1 MENKTKVYI
10 AVGVILIILASLWMF
25 SRRSQPANN
34 NDVDSTIST
43 ITSTNAAI
51 GHEITTSSNAIDR
64 ATEASSLASDAI
76 SGSQE
81 ANTAITTGITD
92 SKNIISECIE
102 INRGTEQLLNEIE
115 QGNKT
120 GKSST
125 KP

>member
-1 MENKTKVYI
+1 MENKTKIYI
-10 AVGVILIILASLWMF
+10 AAGVIIILAAGYMF
-25 SRRSQPANN
+25 SKRSTNGNN
-34 NDVDSTIST
+34 IGSTIQT
-43 ITSTNAAI
+43 ITSTNATI
-51 GHEITTSSNAIDR
+51 GHEITTGSNAIDR
-64 ATEASSLASDAI
+64 ATEASTLASDYV

-81 ANTAITTGITD
+81 ANSAITTGITD

-120 GKSST
+120 GKSNA

>member
-1 MENKTKVYI
+1 METKTKIYI
-10 AVGVILIILASLWMF
+10 ALGVIIILASCYMF
-25 SRRSQPANN
+25 SKRGSNN
-34 NDVDSTIST
+34 NDVDSTIQT

-51 GHEITTSSNAIDR
+51 GHEITTSSNALDR
-64 ATEASSLASDAI
+64 ATEASTLASDAI
-76 SGSQE
+76 TGSQE

-102 INRGTEQLLNEIE
+102 INRGTEQLLGEIE

-120 GKSST
+120 GTSGA

>member
-1 MENKTKVYI
+1 MDNKTKSYI
-10 AVGVILIILASLWMF
+10 GIGVVAIIAISFYLFSGRNPASD
-25 SRRSQPANN
+25 
-34 NDVDSTIST
+34 DVDSTIQT

-51 GHEITTSSNAIDR
+51 GHEITTSTNALDR

-81 ANTAITTGITD
+81 ANSAITTGITD
-92 SKNIISECIE
+92 SKNIINECIE

-120 GKSST
+120 GKT
-125 KP
+125 NAKP

>member
-1 MENKTKVYI
+1 METKTKIYI
-10 AVGVILIILASLWMF
+10 ALGVIIILAAGYMF
-25 SRRSQPANN
+25 SKRSSNGNN
-34 NDVDSTIST
+34 VDSTIQT

-51 GHEITTSSNAIDR
+51 GHEITTGSNALDR

-81 ANTAITTGITD
+81 ANSAITTGITD

-102 INRGTEQLLNEIE
+102 INRRTEQLLGEIE

-120 GKSST
+120 GKT
-125 KP
+125 NAKP

>member
-1 MENKTKVYI
+1 MENKTKIYI
-10 AVGVILIILASLWMF
+10 AIGVAIIFAAGYMF
-25 SRRSQPANN
+25 SKRSSNGNN
-34 NDVDSTIST
+34 VDSTIST

-51 GHEITTSSNAIDR
+51 GHEITTSTNALDR

-81 ANTAITTGITD
+81 ANSAITTGITD

-102 INRGTEQLLNEIE
+102 INRGTEQLLIEIE

>member
-1 MENKTKVYI
+1 METKTKIYI
-10 AVGVILIILASLWMF
+10 ALGVIIILAAGYMF
-25 SRRSQPANN
+25 SKRGANG
-34 NDVDSTIST
+34 NDVDSTIQT

-51 GHEITTSSNAIDR
+51 GHEITTSSNALDR
-64 ATEASSLASDAI
+64 ATEASTLASDYV

-102 INRGTEQLLNEIE
+102 INRGTEQLLSEIE

>member
-1 MENKTKVYI
+1 MENKTKIYI
-10 AVGVILIILASLWMF
+10 AAGVIIILAAGYMF
-25 SRRSQPANN
+25 SKRSSNGSN
-34 NDVDSTIST
+34 VDSTIQT

-51 GHEITTSSNAIDR
+51 GHEITTSTNALDR

-81 ANTAITTGITD
+81 ANTAITTGIID

-120 GKSST
+120 GKT
-125 KP
+125 NAKP

>member
-1 MENKTKVYI
+1 MENKTKFYI
-10 AVGVILIILASLWMF
+10 AAGVIIILAAGYMF
-25 SRRSQPANN
+25 SKRSSKG
-34 NDVDSTIST
+34 NDVDSTIQT

-51 GHEITTSSNAIDR
+51 GHEITTSTNALDR
-64 ATEASSLASDAI
+64 ATEASTLASDAI
-76 SGSQE
+76 TGSQE

-120 GKSST
+120 GKT
-125 KP
+125 NAKP

>member
-1 MENKTKVYI
+1 METKTKIYI
-10 AVGVILIILASLWMF
+10 ALGVAIILAAGYMF
-25 SRRSQPANN
+25 SKRSSNGSN
-34 NDVDSTIST
+34 VDSTIST
-43 ITSTNAAI
+43 ITSTNATI
-51 GHEITTSSNAIDR
+51 GHEITTSSNALDR
-64 ATEASSLASDAI
+64 ATEASTLASDAI

-102 INRGTEQLLNEIE
+102 INRGTEHLLSEIE

-120 GKSST
+120 GKSNA

>member
-1 MENKTKVYI
+1 MENKTKIYI
-10 AVGVILIILASLWMF
+10 AIGVIIILAAGYMF
-25 SRRSQPANN
+25 SKRSANGN
-34 NDVDSTIST
+34 NVDSTIQT

-51 GHEITTSSNAIDR
+51 GHEITTSTNALDR

-81 ANTAITTGITD
+81 ANSAITTGITD

>member
-1 MENKTKVYI
+1 METKTKIYI
-10 AVGVILIILASLWMF
+10 ALGVIVILAAGYMF
-25 SRRSQPANN
+25 SKRSSKGNN
-34 NDVDSTIST
+34 VDSTIQT

-51 GHEITTSSNAIDR
+51 GHEITTSSNALDR

-81 ANTAITTGITD
+81 ANSAITTGITD

-102 INRGTEQLLNEIE
+102 INRGTEQLLGEIE
-115 QGNKT
+115 QRNKT
-120 GKSST
+120 GKSNA

>member
-1 MENKTKVYI
+1 MENKTKFYI
-10 AVGVILIILASLWMF
+10 ALGVIIILAAGYMF
-25 SRRSQPANN
+25 SKRSSNGNN
-34 NDVDSTIST
+34 VDSTIQT

-51 GHEITTSSNAIDR
+51 GHEITTSTNAIDR

-92 SKNIISECIE
+92 SKNIINECIE